1 MDPGYRK
8 FKVVIPNDSRF
19 SSSKLNYQSSNGL
32 IKVNWKRVADKLMV
46 QIHVPF
52 NTTAQLIIKRKI
64 KELGSGDYEFNV

>member
-1 MDPGYRK
+1 M
-8 FKVVIPNDSRF
+8 
-19 SSSKLNYQSSNGL
+19 NYQSSNGL